1 MSTLKVTD
9 IQSNSTS
16 FNTPVVFKTSGGI
29 ENGQLVKAWANWN
42 GQGTVATRA
51 DFNVNSIGDNGPGDF
66 SMNFSNAMPDT
77 NYAVGGCC
85 SRGMSGETT
94 LNGLSIALQ
103 HTTPVATTSVRVGYS
118 VYAFNPQDRV
128 IHMCHVFR

>member
-1 MSTLKVTD
+1 MSTLKVNTVQHNTTGFNNVVQFTD
-9 IQSNSTS
+9 
-16 FNTPVVFKTSGGI
+16 GGGT
-29 ENGQLVKAWANWN
+29 ENGQLVRAWANWN
-42 GQGTVATRA
+42 GQGTVATRG

-66 SMNFSNAMPDT
+66 SVNFSNALPDT